1 MSDEETIAIDT
12 SETQMLHAEYKD
24 GQLQIVEVTPF
35 DRQKLFSE
43 QQSDSILPDIITT
56 DGSDGEQQKYLQ
68 VMDPNKGLV
77 QLDLLNLTLVR
88 CEDGEE
94 SYRLITNAEDG
105 SEIPSDATVTCVLQ
119 SSDGEEH
126 DNQDYLMVDGE
137 QGLVFLQSSS
147 MEPEQPQ
154 ELEQPDQL
162 EDQHIEPQPEREIV
176 PIEYE
181 SIEQSQAK
189 KKKPALTPQQ
199 ILNKA
204 KALQRAKAL
213 LATQSIVR
221 RGRRGRRRADD
232 LPPPHELLNSPNF
245 KLYLYSCKL
254 CSFKCNAVKQLQAH
268 RAAEH
273 NSSNKFRVPTSPR
286 GSMLTVQCARCPFR
300 APSNIQLLKHMQAKH
315 LGAEEGESV
324 EVATGSITFTN
335 KVSLDSKEVEEA
347 DVLVCG
353 ACGYESG
360 DRDAFRQHIE
370 TEHGATCTA

>member
-43 QQSDSILPDIITT
+43 QQADSILPDIITT
-56 DGSDGEQQKYLQ
+56 DGSDGEHQKYLQ
-68 VMDPNKGLV
+68 VMDPNRGLV

-94 SYRLITNAEDG
+94 SYRLITNADNG

-126 DNQDYLMVDGE
+126 DNQDYLMVDGD

-147 MEPEQPQ
+147 MPEPEEPQ
-154 ELEQPDQL
+154 DLEQVEDQL
-162 EDQHIEPQPEREIV
+162 VGPEPEVVPMLYDGEER
-176 PIEYE
+176 
-181 SIEQSQAK
+181 QMK
-189 KKKPALTPQQ
+189 KKAPTPQQ

-204 KALQRAKAL
+204 KALQKAKAL
-213 LATQSIVR
+213 LASQSIVR
-221 RGRRGRRRADD
+221 RGRRGRRRADE
-232 LPPPHELLNSPNF
+232 LPPPHELLASPNF

-268 RAAEH
+268 RASEH
-273 NSSNKFRVPTSPR
+273 NSSNKFRVATSPR
-286 GSMLTVQCARCPFR
+286 GTLLTAQCARCPFR
-300 APSNIQLLKHMQAKH
+300 APNNIQLLKHMQAKH
-315 LGAEEGESV
+315 LGVEETEPV
-324 EVATGSITFTN
+324 EVAAGSITFTN

-360 DRDAFRQHIE
+360 DRDAFRHHIE
-370 TEHGATCTA
+370 SEHGASCTS